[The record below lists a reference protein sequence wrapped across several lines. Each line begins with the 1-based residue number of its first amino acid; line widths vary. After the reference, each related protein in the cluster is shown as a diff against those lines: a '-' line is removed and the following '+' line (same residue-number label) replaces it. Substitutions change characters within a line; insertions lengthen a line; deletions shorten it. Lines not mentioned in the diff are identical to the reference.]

1 MLSEYDISFAVKE
14 YLLVHGYR
22 LVAWNPPGAQGT
34 FTIPNPAKDPLY
46 RGQVGS
52 ESPDLIA
59 YNGRE
64 FLLVEAKD
72 NINKSYKDI
81 EKLDRLLAD
90 RQRRQLLFDICEH
103 QMEAIHQS
111 LKIEDLTIVKAV
123 AVPHVENI
131 NHAYERYNN
140 LRIYTV
146 QLRDESWNKNKF
158 LSTVNFNEIYC
169 VRTIE
174 I

>member
-14 YLLVHGYR
+14 YLLAHGYR

-59 YNGRE
+59 YNGQE

-81 EKLDRLLAD
+81 EKLNRLLAD
-90 RQRRQLLFDICEH
+90 RQRKQLLFNICGY
-103 QMEAIHQS
+103 QMNAIHQP
-111 LKIEDLTIVKAV
+111 LEIDNLRIVKAV
-123 AVPHVENI
+123 AVPHAENL
-131 NHAYERYNN
+131 NRAYERYRN
-140 LRIYTV
+140 LRIYSV
-146 QLRDESWNKNKF
+146 QLIDESWNKNKF
-158 LSTVNFNEIYC
+158 VSTINFNEIYR
-169 VRTIE
+169 VRTLE